1 MTVRTEARTTSP
13 TAVVGMVGG
22 GQLARMT
29 QQAAIA
35 LGIELHVLTP
45 HPTDPAVQ
53 AGAQFIAGDPD
64 DLDALFALAAATDVV
79 TFDHEHVPNTYLRA
93 LADAGHLVR
102 PNPAAKLLAQDKSVA
117 RPVLREAGFAVPAFA
132 DVPTGDVGAVVH
144 FAESNGWP
152 LVIKAPR
159 GGYDGRG
166 VFHVVSAADLTDL
179 PGLGS
184 LDRWLLEAYVPI
196 ATELAVLVA
205 RRPNGQSVAYPVVET
220 VQRDGI
226 CHELVMPA
234 RVGADVAGRA
244 AAIGVAIADAID
256 ATGILAVELFLTE
269 GGELLVNELA
279 ARPHN
284 SGHATI
290 DASATSQFENHLR
303 AVLDWPLGAPT
314 QLAAGAATVNLL
326 GPAQPVDLSR
336 GVRRALE
343 DPTVH
348 VHLYGKSFSPGRKL
362 GHVTALSDDPDS
374 ALDAAR
380 TAARALLAP

>member
-1 MTVRTEARTTSP
+1 VSVRADARTTSP

-45 HPTDPAVQ
+45 HHTDPAVQ
-53 AGAQFIAGDPD
+53 AGAQFLAGDPD
-64 DLDALFALAAATDVV
+64 ELDALFALAEATDVV
-79 TFDHEHVPNTYLRA
+79 TFDHEHVPHAALVS

-102 PNPAAKLLAQDKSVA
+102 PNPGAKLLAQDKSIA
-117 RPVLREAGFAVPAFA
+117 RAVLSDAGFAVPAFA
-132 DVPTGDVGAVVH
+132 DASSGDVRAAAR

-152 LVIKAPR
+152 IVIKAPR

-166 VFHVVSAADLTDL
+166 VFFVASAADLTDH

-184 LDRWLLEAYVPI
+184 LDRWLLEARVPI
-196 ATELAVLVA
+196 AMELAVLVA
-205 RRPNGQSVAYPVVET
+205 RRPSGQSVAYPVVET
-220 VQRDGI
+220 VQHGGI

-234 RVGADVAGRA
+234 RIGSDVAGRA
-244 AAIGVAIADAID
+244 TATATAIADAID
-256 ATGILAVELFLTE
+256 ATGILAVELFLTD

-279 ARPHN
+279 LRPHN

-290 DASATSQFENHLR
+290 DASTTSQFENHLR

-314 QLAAGAATVNLL
+314 QLAGAAATVNLL
-326 GPAQPVDLSR
+326 GPADPVDLGR
-336 GVRRALE
+336 GVQRALG
-343 DPTVH
+343 DPAVH

-362 GHVTALSDDPDS
+362 GHVTVLSGDPDS

-380 TAARALLAP
+380 AAAAALLSP